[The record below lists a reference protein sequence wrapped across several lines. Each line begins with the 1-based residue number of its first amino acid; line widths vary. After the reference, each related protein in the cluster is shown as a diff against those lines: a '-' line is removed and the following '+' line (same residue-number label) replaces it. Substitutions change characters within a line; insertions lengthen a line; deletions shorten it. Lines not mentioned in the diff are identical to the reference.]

1 MGRNAKKCTLYLY
14 NIPHNVTVPIFT
26 SIAWSYEGQG
36 PFQGAIDTVIMRRN
50 EQGQLL
56 CYDVP
61 DKLLKDMPQNI
72 QKILSP
78 YRYLGITTNAQ
89 MDSNIGNAKL
99 IQKMAQRIGLVAKN
113 THSIQEAKIL
123 HNMSVCQVATYS
135 PLCASMTLQEC
146 KKIDKSLINAYQH
159 RMRFMSYD
167 AKHSI
172 FISSKKGGIGV
183 RCFTREYIG
192 SLLRDTEVYISNDEC
207 FTSHAVRASIEAA
220 TKQNIWQLHQN
231 KRIPGD
237 TLAATRAENI
247 YISGKLIHQYLDNAE
262 HVHETE
268 IVYNHMHTMERAI
281 CTTSL
286 LGFILRNLDYELCS
300 RITDELMLKNK
311 LAKAIGDPT
320 ITNRASL
327 SAYVGDGN
335 RHFYKYSMLGHFYL
349 LIQVIIEEAL

>member
-1 MGRNAKKCTLYLY
+1 
-14 NIPHNVTVPIFT
+14 
-26 SIAWSYEGQG
+26 
-36 PFQGAIDTVIMRRN
+36 
-50 EQGQLL
+50 
-56 CYDVP
+56 
-61 DKLLKDMPQNI
+61 
-72 QKILSP
+72 
-78 YRYLGITTNAQ
+78 
-89 MDSNIGNAKL
+89 
-99 IQKMAQRIGLVAKN
+99 
-113 THSIQEAKIL
+113 
-123 HNMSVCQVATYS
+123 MSC
-135 PLCASMTLQEC
+135 
-146 KKIDKSLINAYQH
+146 
-159 RMRFMSYD
+159 D

-183 RCFTREYIG
+183 RCFTRKYIG

>member
-1 MGRNAKKCTLYLY
+1 
-14 NIPHNVTVPIFT
+14 
-26 SIAWSYEGQG
+26 
-36 PFQGAIDTVIMRRN
+36 
-50 EQGQLL
+50 
-56 CYDVP
+56 
-61 DKLLKDMPQNI
+61 
-72 QKILSP
+72 
-78 YRYLGITTNAQ
+78 
-89 MDSNIGNAKL
+89 
-99 IQKMAQRIGLVAKN
+99 
-113 THSIQEAKIL
+113 
-123 HNMSVCQVATYS
+123 MSVCQVATYS

-183 RCFTREYIG
+183 RCFTRKYIG

-268 IVYNHMHTMERAI
+268 IVYNHTHTMERAI
-281 CTTSL
+281 RTTNL
-286 LGFILRNLDYELCS
+286 LGFILRNLDYE
-300 RITDELMLKNK
+300 
-311 LAKAIGDPT
+311 
-320 ITNRASL
+320 
-327 SAYVGDGN
+327 
-335 RHFYKYSMLGHFYL
+335 
-349 LIQVIIEEAL
+349 

>member
-1 MGRNAKKCTLYLY
+1 
-14 NIPHNVTVPIFT
+14 
-26 SIAWSYEGQG
+26 
-36 PFQGAIDTVIMRRN
+36 
-50 EQGQLL
+50 
-56 CYDVP
+56 
-61 DKLLKDMPQNI
+61 
-72 QKILSP
+72 
-78 YRYLGITTNAQ
+78 
-89 MDSNIGNAKL
+89 
-99 IQKMAQRIGLVAKN
+99 
-113 THSIQEAKIL
+113 
-123 HNMSVCQVATYS
+123 MSVCQVATYS

-146 KKIDKSLINAYQH
+146 KQIDKSLIDTYQH
-159 RMRFMSYD
+159 RMRFMSCD

-268 IVYNHMHTMERAI
+268 IVYNHMHTFE
-281 CTTSL
+281 
-286 LGFILRNLDYELCS
+286 
-300 RITDELMLKNK
+300 
-311 LAKAIGDPT
+311 
-320 ITNRASL
+320 
-327 SAYVGDGN
+327 
-335 RHFYKYSMLGHFYL
+335 
-349 LIQVIIEEAL
+349 